1 MRSELRTD
9 ASESNKL
16 IEGYYKKAL
25 QRKMVDFDQLS
36 ILCDGL
42 SKTYYESER
51 LSAVRTQDRMLETF
65 LKEKVKDLTIPQV
78 IEMSKARYTVELR
91 NKTIETYFEEKLQT
105 LSWEETKVLM
115 GSLGSNE
122 YGRYTNQA
130 VTQRMT
136 LSWNSV
142 HN

>member
-51 LSAVRTQDRMLETF
+51 LSAVRTQDRRF
-65 LKEKVKDLTIPQV
+65 GVQ
-78 IEMSKARYTVELR
+78 
-91 NKTIETYFEEKLQT
+91 
-105 LSWEETKVLM
+105 
-115 GSLGSNE
+115 
-122 YGRYTNQA
+122 
-130 VTQRMT
+130 
-136 LSWNSV
+136 
-142 HN
+142 